1 MVQDSSSIGVSV
13 RLVATKTFPRG
24 ITFTMFPEDGDV
36 GPTGNNE
43 IAGNASGVNGH
54 LIVWSTVNG
63 IEVNIPLI
71 PNTVEEGLMAQLYH
85 ANRGAVNRFPKK
97 DIITLTVTNPVTGII
112 DTYRNGVIKTGPV
125 KNQYGLDGRIK
136 SKVYGF
142 VFEDAI

>member
-1 MVQDSSSIGVSV
+1 MQDASSIGLAV
-13 RLVATKTFPRG
+13 RLVADQTFPTG

-71 PNTVEEGLMAQLYH
+71 PNTVEESLMAQLFQ
-85 ANRGAVNRFPKK
+85 ANRGSVNRFPKK
-97 DIITLTVTNPVTGII
+97 DVITLTVTNPVTGVIQ
-112 DTYRNGVIKTGPV
+112 TYKNGAIKNGPV
-125 KNQYGLDGRIK
+125 KDQYGLDGRIK
-136 SKVYGF
+136 NKVYGF
-142 VFEDAI
+142 VFEDVI